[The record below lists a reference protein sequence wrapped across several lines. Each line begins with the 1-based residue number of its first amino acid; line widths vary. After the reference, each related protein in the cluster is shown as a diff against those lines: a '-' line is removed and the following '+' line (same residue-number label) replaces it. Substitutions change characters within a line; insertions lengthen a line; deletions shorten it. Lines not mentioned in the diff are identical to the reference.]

1 MQAIDVA
8 LLRMQRP
15 MSGHPSGDK
24 LLTDG
29 NSEETRDV
37 QKELR
42 VLREEV
48 GRIWDNES
56 QCDEL
61 SIGG

>member
-15 MSGHPSGDK
+15 MSGPPTADK
-24 LLTDG
+24 LLSDG
-29 NSEETRDV
+29 NSEQTRDV
-37 QKELR
+37 QKELQ

-56 QCDEL
+56 Q
-61 SIGG
+61 